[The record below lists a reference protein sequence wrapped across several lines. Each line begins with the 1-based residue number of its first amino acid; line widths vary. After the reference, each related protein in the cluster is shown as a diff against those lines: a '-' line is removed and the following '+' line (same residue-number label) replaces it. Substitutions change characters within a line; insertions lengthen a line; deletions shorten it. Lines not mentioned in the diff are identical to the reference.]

1 MSMETPFG
9 SLRDINLDD
18 AQAIYDI
25 LAHDK
30 HSVAE
35 GMVVESLFDQIIEYI
50 PKVVEGSAAILLDV
64 ETFITRDRED
74 FNLRHAFVWARTKGE
89 GLGRYLNA
97 LEKGFR
103 VYLLEWVE
111 DSAFFMAR
119 VIRRGRTVKQMPLAE
134 LVEELGRRHG
144 KKHEVAAAVKDAER
158 HLGAFW
164 GYLKQ
169 RPRGYLKYNVA
180 LPRLLVNWGIQ
191 PWFTSVWNIDRIVI
205 MGDSIW
211 ALEVK
216 HKFPYGDPG
225 PLEFGLNTGEAY
237 LLKDLVKIGINAL
250 HAIIVKPYW
259 DKKVGSSYLVTD
271 FDVRDKA
278 LLLGVTLRTRE
289 ISRILAA
296 APRSSPSHT
305 SIDGQ
310 TKQKFYGMA
319 ATDFNRLSFL
329 CNREEIAKRLCLLL
343 QGKLTDYCS
352 DDQLRSLRIGKT

>member
-1 MSMETPFG
+1 METPFG
-9 SLRDINLDD
+9 SLKDIDLDD
-18 AQAIYDI
+18 ARTVYDI

-35 GMVVESLFDQIIEYI
+35 GMVVESLFDQIIEHI
-50 PKVVEGSAAILLDV
+50 PKVVEGGSAILLDV
-64 ETFITRDRED
+64 ETFITRDREN
-74 FNLRHAFVWARTKGE
+74 FNVRHAFVWARTKGD
-89 GLGRYLNA
+89 GLGRYLSA

-111 DSAFFMAR
+111 DSAVFMAR
-119 VIRRGRTVKQMPLAE
+119 VIRNGRTVKRMPLAE
-134 LVEELGRRHG
+134 LVEELGSCHG
-144 KKHEVAAAVKDAER
+144 RKHEVTAEVKDAER

-191 PWFTSVWNIDRIVI
+191 PWFTSVWNIDRVVI
-205 MGDSIW
+205 MDDRIW

-225 PLEFGLNTGEAY
+225 ALEFGLNTGEAY
-237 LLKDLVKIGINAL
+237 LLKDLGKIGINGL

-278 LLLGVTLRTRE
+278 LLLGITVGTKE
-289 ISRILAA
+289 ITRILAA
-296 APRSSPSHT
+296 APRSSPNHT
-305 SIDGQ
+305 SIDGK
-310 TKQKFYGMA
+310 TRPKFYGIA
-319 ATDFNRLSFL
+319 AKDFIRLSFL

-352 DDQLRSLRIGKT
+352 DDQLRALRIDKT